1 MSNTE
6 ESQSGTA
13 EGMEARFATMEK
25 MNQTLLEMLHAQ
37 LTDKAKSSVADKE
50 EGDIFD
56 RMNAMKPKYYS
67 GKADPVEYEGWIRN
81 MEKIFDAVQCPEKY
95 KVNFAAYYLE
105 GAADSWWSTVKESH
119 KADAD
124 FNWDKF
130 KTATR
135 EQFYPNFLRR
145 QKENEFLYLKQ
156 GRMSVAEYAE
166 KFMELSRFAPH
177 LVATEQARKER
188 FEENLN
194 FHLLER
200 IGASD
205 ATTFLEVY
213 NKAANMERFIQRKEA
228 VLGKRKMPE
237 KSVSKESFKKPAPTF
252 SSQSQNQFNRRLCR
266 KCGKPHS
273 GECRM
278 GQTGCFNCGD
288 PNHQVKMCPQRRS
301 WSAPTQQ
308 STNQNPGQGSFNRS
322 MSQNASSGPTFNNN
336 RAQNVRQNV
345 RPAGRVNVMSR
356 EELEEMGNVV
366 TGTFLI
372 LSQPVYVLFDSGASL
387 SFVSAECV
395 KKLNLLKSETC
406 NLPIALAS
414 GEIVACSTLYRNCP
428 IEFCGVEL
436 PADLIKFS
444 MKEFDVILGMD
455 WLSKYSAR
463 IDCRDQKVS
472 VKGPEGIRLAYK
484 GITVKPGV
492 KFISV
497 MKARSYLRKGYEAFL
512 CNVVDVSKPE
522 PDLSQIPVVC
532 EYSDVFPDEIPGMP
546 PHRVIDFCIDLAPG
560 AAPISKAPYRMAPAE
575 LKELKSQLEELL
587 NKGYIR
593 PSVSPWGA
601 PVLFVRKKDGSM
613 RLCIDYRELNK
624 VTIKNR
630 YPLPRIDDLFDQL
643 KGARIFSKIDLRSGY
658 HQLRIKEDDIPKTA
672 FRTRY
677 GHYEFVVMPFGL
689 TNAPAAFMDLM
700 NRTFQPYLDQFVVVF
715 IDDILVYSTEQS
727 EHEHHLRVV
736 LETLRKEQLYAKLSK
751 CEFWLNSISFLGHVI
766 SDNGVAV
773 DPQKIKAV
781 SEWPRPTNVTEVRSF
796 LGLAGYYRRFVE
808 DFSRIAQPLTNLMK
822 KTVRFQW
829 NDKCERAFEELKK
842 RLTTAPVLTL
852 PVDGVEFE
860 VYSDAS
866 KEGLGCVLMQQRKV
880 IAYASRQ
887 LKNHEKNY
895 PTHDLELAAVVFALK
910 IWRHY
915 LFGVSCKIYT
925 DHKSLKY
932 IFTQKELNLRQRRW
946 LELLKDYDLEILYHE
961 GKANVVADALSRK
974 RQSTVDSVMVLSK
987 ELCDEFRRLQIE
999 VVTEPVQG
1007 QIYALQ
1013 VQSTIFDEILEAQC
1027 NDPYLEKLKKAVME
1041 GEAPGFIIQENG
1053 GLFYKNRWCVPN
1065 DPQLKRK
1072 ILEEAHSTPYS
1083 VHPGEVKLYKD
1094 LRQHFWWVNMKR
1106 EVAEFVSKCLTC
1118 QKIKI
1123 DHRRPGGLLQ
1133 PLEVPEWKWDS
1144 ISMDFVTGL
1153 PPTQKGNNT
1162 IWVIVDRLTKVAHFI
1177 AMKNTWTMEQM
1188 ANAYVKEI
1196 VRLHGVPKSIVSDRD
1211 TRFQAH
1217 FWKKLQEAFGTQLKF
1232 STAFHPATDGQTE
1245 RTIQTLE
1252 DMLRAC
1258 AMDFQGSWEKN
1269 LPLVEFSY
1277 NNSHHTSIG
1286 MAPHEALYGR
1296 RCRTPLC
1303 WDENDEQRLVGPEMI
1318 EETAN
1323 TVQLI
1328 QARMKAAQDRQK
1340 SYADRKRRKLEFAVG
1355 DKVLLKVSPTR
1366 GITRFGKGGKLNPKY
1381 IGPFEILERVGEVA
1395 YRLALPPNLS
1405 RVHNV
1410 FHVSQLRPY
1419 IPDASHVIQH
1429 EPLQLQEDLSYREQP
1444 VRILGYKEKI
1454 LRNRTIPLVKV
1465 LWSNHTSEE
1474 ATWETEQDMKTKY
1487 PYLFEEG
1494 KS

>member
-1 MSNTE
+1 MSSPGESRTE
-6 ESQSGTA
+6 APES
-13 EGMEARFATMEK
+13 MEDKFAKLEN
-25 MNQTLLEMLHAQ
+25 MNHTLLEMLRTQ
-37 LTDKAKSSVADKE
+37 LNDKEKGQQGEKE
-50 EGDIFD
+50 EGGDIFS
-56 RMNAMKPKYYS
+56 RMNAMKPRYYQ
-67 GKADPVEYEGWIRN
+67 GKADPVEYEGWVRS

-105 GAADSWWSTVKESH
+105 GAADDWWSTVKEELR
-119 KADAD
+119 KDEK

-130 KTATR
+130 KEVTR
-135 EQFYPNFLRR
+135 EQFYPSFLRR

-156 GRMSVAEYAE
+156 GKMSVAEYAE
-166 KFMELSRFAPH
+166 KFLELSRFAPH
-177 LVATEQARKER
+177 MVATEQAKKER

-194 FHLLER
+194 FNLLER

-213 NKAANMERFIQRKEA
+213 NKAANMERFLQRKETI
-228 VLGKRKMPE
+228 LGKRRVAE
-237 KSVSKESFKKPAPTF
+237 GSSHKEPFKRLIPATAPRM
-252 SSQSQNQFNRRLCR
+252 QNQPNRPPCQ
-266 KCGKPHS
+266 KCGKFHV
-273 GECRM
+273 GECRT
-278 GQTGCFNCGD
+278 GQPGCYICGNPGHRYRD
-288 PNHQVKMCPQRRS
+288 CPRKRS
-301 WSAPTQQ
+301 WNSTQQ
-308 STNQNPGQGSFNRS
+308 GADQNNKQGGFNRNVG
-322 MSQNASSGPTFNNN
+322 QNNFNRPNFN
-336 RAQNVRQNV
+336 RPQNGKQNVK
-345 RPAGRVNVMSR
+345 PAGRVNVMSR
-356 EELEEMGNVV
+356 EELEDMGNVV
-366 TGTFLI
+366 TGI
-372 LSQPVYVLFDSGASL
+372 LPILTHPAYVLFDSGASL
-387 SFVSAECV
+387 SFVSMVFV
-395 KKLNLLKSETC
+395 KKLKFSEPETC
-406 NLPIALAS
+406 SLPIALAT
-414 GEIVACSTLYRNCP
+414 GEIIACKVLYKDCP

-436 PADLIKFS
+436 LVDLIGLD

-455 WLSKYSAR
+455 WLSKYHAR

-472 VKGPEGIRLAYK
+472 IREPTGNWLAYK
-484 GITVKPGV
+484 GVTVKPGV
-492 KFISV
+492 KIVST
-497 MKARSYLRKGYEAFL
+497 MRMRSYLRKGYEVFL
-512 CNVVDVSKPE
+512 CSVMDASKSE
-522 PDLSQIPVVC
+522 PDLSQIPIVR
-532 EYSDVFPDEIPGMP
+532 EYPDVFPDEIPGMP
-546 PHRVIDFCIDLAPG
+546 PHRVIDFCIDLVPG

-601 PVLFVRKKDGSM
+601 PVLFVKKKDGTM

-658 HQLRIKEDDIPKTA
+658 HQLRIKEEDIPKTA

-677 GHYEFVVMPFGL
+677 GHYEFIVMPFGL

-715 IDDILVYSTEQS
+715 IDDILVYSGSQGD
-727 EHEHHLRVV
+727 HKQHLRVV
-736 LETLRKEQLYAKLSK
+736 LDTLRKERLYAKLSK
-751 CEFWLNSISFLGHVI
+751 CEFWLNSVSFLGHVI
-766 SDNGVAV
+766 SNNGVAV
-773 DPQKIKAV
+773 DPQKIKAILDW
-781 SEWPRPTNVTEVRSF
+781 SRPTNVTEVRSF

-852 PVDGVEFE
+852 PIEGVEYE
-860 VYSDAS
+860 IYSDAS
-866 KEGLGCVLMQQRKV
+866 REGLGCVLMQERKV

-915 LFGVSCKIYT
+915 LFGVPCKIYT

-974 RQSTVDSVMVLSK
+974 PRSTINSTLVVSK
-987 ELCDEFRRLQIE
+987 ELCNEFRRLQIE
-999 VVTEPVQG
+999 IINQPVRG
-1007 QIYALQ
+1007 QLHALQ
-1013 VQSTIFDEILEAQC
+1013 AQPTIFDEILTVQQH
-1027 NDPYLEKLKKAVME
+1027 DPYLEKLKKTVME
-1041 GEAPGFIIQENG
+1041 GGAPGFVVQENG
-1053 GLFYKNRWCVPN
+1053 GLYYKGRWCVPN
-1065 DPQLKRK
+1065 DSQIKKK
-1072 ILEEAHSTPYS
+1072 ILEEAHTTPYS

-1094 LRQHFWWVNMKR
+1094 LRQHFWWANMRR
-1106 EVAEFVSKCLTC
+1106 EVAEFVAKCLTC

-1123 DHRRPGGLLQ
+1123 DHRKPGGLLQ
-1133 PLEVPEWKWDS
+1133 PLEVPEWKWES

-1153 PPTQKGNNT
+1153 PPTLKGSNT
-1162 IWVIVDRLTKVAHFI
+1162 VWVIVDRLTKVARFI

-1217 FWKKLQEAFGTQLKF
+1217 FWKRLQEAFGTHLNF

-1258 AMDFQGSWEKN
+1258 AMDFKGSWEKH

-1296 RCRTPLC
+1296 RCRTPLY
-1303 WDENDEQRLVGPEMI
+1303 WDGESEIRVIGPDMI
-1318 EETAN
+1318 EET
-1323 TVQLI
+1323 TSVVQTI
-1328 QARMKAAQDRQK
+1328 RARMKAAQDRQK
-1340 SYADRKRRKLEFAVG
+1340 SYADTKRRRLEFTVG

-1405 RVHNV
+1405 KVHNV

-1419 IPDASHVIQH
+1419 VLDASHVLQH
-1429 EPLQLQEDLSYREQP
+1429 EPLQLREDLSYTEQP
-1444 VRILGYKEKI
+1444 VRILERKDKV
-1454 LRNRTIPLVKV
+1454 LRNKVIPLVKI
-1465 LWSNHTSEE
+1465 LWNYDTEE
-1474 ATWETEQDMKTKY
+1474 ATWELERDMKAKY
-1487 PYLFEEG
+1487 PHLFEE
-1494 KS
+1494 STS